1 MARKGEN
8 IFKRKDGRWE
18 GRYIKGHE
26 DGKVIY
32 GYVFGKSYS
41 EAKRKKSEALSALKS
56 KISKANPI
64 FKDIA
69 VQWLNE
75 LREIRKNSTIAKYEA
90 QLRNH
95 IIPKFGDKRI
105 DEIKNEDLM
114 AFCNNLFS
122 KRRKKKLSPKTISD
136 ILSRMASIR
145 KFALFNG
152 YEVKYFTKC
161 ITLPQKTEKIRVLS
175 SREEIRLIKYL
186 KSHLDPSNLG
196 ILLCLFT
203 GLRIGELCAL
213 KWSDF
218 SFEEQEIR
226 VQRTMQRLRNLDG
239 KTKTHIE
246 IG

>member
-41 EAKRKKSEALSALKS
+41 EAKRKKSEAIAALKLN
-56 KISKANPI
+56 ISKVNPI

-95 IIPKFGDKRI
+95 IIPKFGNKRI
-105 DEIKNEDLM
+105 DKITNEDLRI
-114 AFCNNLFS
+114 FSNNLLS
-122 KRRKKKLSPKTISD
+122 KKLSPKTVAD
-136 ILSRMASIR
+136 ILSRMKSIR
-145 KFALFNG
+145 KFALLND
-152 YEVKYFTKC
+152 YEVKYFPKC
-161 ITLPQKTEKIRVLS
+161 VEIPQRTEKIRVLS
-175 SREEIRLIKYL
+175 TKEQEILLHYL
-186 KSHLDPSNLG
+186 KSNPSSTNLG
-196 ILLCLFT
+196 ILICLFT
-203 GLRIGELCAL
+203 GIRIGELCAL
-213 KWSDF
+213 KSM
-218 SFEEQEIR
+218 S
-226 VQRTMQRLRNLDG
+226 LS
-239 KTKTHIE
+239 
-246 IG
+246 